1 VPEAVRA
8 GVEDICRLRAGAG
21 VEDIFRSRAGAGIL
35 RAYVVYFRIFLKYYN
50 IYGAPAYFLRDF
62 LHECCNF
69 SVKQKILQ
77 LFFRNVVFF
86 QKNHFFYNIRLSGT
100 GENG

>member
-1 VPEAVRA
+1 MPTEGR
-8 GVEDICRLRAGAG
+8 R
-21 VEDIFRSRAGAGIL
+21 RSREYIPVEGRRRHIASICCI
-35 RAYVVYFRIFLKYYN
+35 FSDFLKYYN
-50 IYGAPAYFLRDF
+50 IYGVPAYFLRDF